1 MLRTILFYM
10 KIEKKVPLPL
20 LKRQKKIKKGNNPSY
35 KNHIFLVDENLYLE
49 AGLDYWLV
57 LQVGSFFIN
66 VKRGSDT
73 VKVFYSKNI

>member
-1 MLRTILFYM
+1 M

-20 LKRQKKIKKGNNPSY
+20 LKRQKKKRRETIHPKKI
-35 KNHIFLVDENLYLE
+35 IFLWWMRIYTR
-49 AGLDYWLV
+49 GWLR
-57 LQVGSFFIN
+57 LLTCAASWIIFFN